1 MNARLPT
8 EQLAAAL
15 IQQLRSIVGSDGV
28 MSDPAAVEQVTR
40 TCVPLRTIPSAVV
53 YPRSAAEVQAV
64 VRVAAAS
71 DIPIWPVSTGKN
83 WGYGERSAA
92 YDQGLTVILER
103 MNQIIEVNERLG
115 YAVIEP
121 GVTYKQL
128 NDHLK
133 QSGSRLWADC
143 AGSTQFASV
152 IGNALDKGRGLT
164 PMADHFGS
172 LCGMDV
178 VLPDGRL
185 LETGGGP
192 TGHNTVRHGYKWGV
206 GPYMDGLFV
215 QSNLGVVVRA
225 GVWLMPA
232 PEVFDFAA
240 FEYKAD
246 PSRLGAFIDDLREL
260 VMSRALRSHPHL
272 ANSFAM
278 MCILAQYPKDLLGG
292 RRHLSEEAAA
302 RWRQQHGVA
311 SWTFGAGLYGSKE
324 EVRYQKRML
333 RKVLGRY
340 GMVQFIG
347 AAVRDDWYGQL
358 VRKVAPVVNRW
369 LGKSP
374 EFTDVMVPAINLFR
388 GIPTD
393 DFVRQ
398 AYFKSHPEKPATD
411 IDPARDGCGFVW
423 IGPVVP
429 FEAEH
434 VMRALAVTKQVFDKH
449 EFDFFVEVIVESA
462 RAVILLVGVF
472 YDRHDPVEAGRARAW
487 YDEAREVY
495 IREGYPPYRATSMS
509 MPGALD
515 SNPVARDLLAT
526 IKAAVDPQNLIA
538 PGRYGTPL
546 RPADRP

>member
-8 EQLAAAL
+8 DQLAAAL
-15 IQQLRSIVGSDGV
+15 IQQLQSIVGPDGV
-28 MSDPAAVEQVTR
+28 KSEPAAVEQVTR
-40 TCVPLRTIPSAVV
+40 TCVPMRTLPSAVV
-53 YPRSAAEVQAV
+53 YPRSTSEVQAV
-64 VRVAAAS
+64 VQAAAAA
-71 DIPIWPVSTGKN
+71 DVPLWPVSTGKN

-92 YDQGLTVILER
+92 YDRGITVILER
-103 MNQIIEVNERLG
+103 MNQIVQVDEQLG

-143 AGSTQFASV
+143 AGSTQYASV

-225 GVWLMPA
+225 GIWLMPA

-302 RWRQQHGVA
+302 TWRQQHGVA

-429 FEAEH
+429 FNAEH

-472 YDRHDPVEAGRARAW
+472 YDRHDPVEAERARAW

-509 MPGALD
+509 MPGAMD